1 MATHLSSTVK
11 AEAGAALW
19 ERFQQVRSTSLHL
32 IEPLSEEDAM
42 LQSMPD
48 ASPAKWHLA
57 HTTWFFET
65 FILAD
70 RLDGYR
76 IFDPAYRLLFNSYYK
91 SLGGHPLRQQRGLF
105 SRPPFSSVLRYR
117 RHVEEGIGRLLA
129 QSPAAETL
137 ELVELGINHE
147 QQHQELLLTDI
158 LHAFWSQP
166 LRPAYAAP
174 EGCWQPK
181 HAAPHRASSIT
192 ESITQSIT
200 QQANQRRWVAHPGGT
215 VEIGATS
222 HGFAFDN
229 ERPRHAVLLLPHRLA
244 WRLTTNAEYLEFIND
259 QGYQRPELWLSDGWD
274 TVCREGWQAPLYWEK
289 TEENWIEFGLHGMN
303 PLNPE
308 APVCHVSYFE
318 ADAFARWRHARLPLE
333 SEWESAAQPR
343 AIAGNFLESRALE
356 ARPAFASA
364 AAGSVDV
371 SNSPKN
377 AAEEIAMEGR
387 AAEETQMFGDLWEWT
402 ASAYLAY
409 PHFRTAAGAVG
420 EYNGKF
426 MCNQF
431 VLRGGSLATP
441 ASHIR
446 ASYRNFFPPH
456 ARWQFTGIRLADDG

>member
-1 MATHLSSTVK
+1 LASHLFNTAADSGDS
-11 AEAGAALW
+11 GADAW
-19 ERFQQVRSTSLHL
+19 QRFQQVRSTTLHL
-32 IEPLSEEDAM
+32 VGPLSEEDAM

-105 SRPPFSSVLRYR
+105 SRPSFSNVLRYR
-117 RHVEEGIGRLLA
+117 RHVDEGISRLLA
-129 QSPAAETL
+129 QSPTPEAL

-166 LRPAYAAP
+166 LRPAYVAQERLHLVSSPAPAAS
-174 EGCWQPK
+174 
-181 HAAPHRASSIT
+181 HT
-192 ESITQSIT
+192 N
-200 QQANQRRWVAHPGGT
+200 QQTWISHPGGT
-215 VEIGATS
+215 VEIGAKDE
-222 HGFAFDN
+222 GFAYDN
-229 ERPRHAVLLLPHRLA
+229 ERPQHTVLLLPHRLA
-244 WRLTTNAEYLEFIND
+244 LRLTTNAEYLEFIHD
-259 QGYQRPELWLSDGWD
+259 KGYERPELWLSDGWD
-274 TVCREGWQAPLYWEK
+274 IVCREGWQAPLYWEK
-289 TEENWIEFGLHGMN
+289 IADGWSEFGLHGTN

-318 ADAFARWRHARLPLE
+318 ADAFARWSNARLPLE
-333 SEWESAAQPR
+333 SEWEAAAQGRGGPPGKPAVGLLGH
-343 AIAGNFLESRALE
+343 AIDGNLLESGAWE
-356 ARPAFASA
+356 PRPAGASA
-364 AAGSVDV
+364 AANPSETAGGEATKS
-371 SNSPKN
+371 
-377 AAEEIAMEGR
+377 EI
-387 AAEETQMFGDLWEWT
+387 QLFGDVWEWT

-409 PHFRTAAGAVG
+409 PGFRPEAGAVG

-431 VLRGGSLATP
+431 VLRGGSFATP

-446 ASYRNFFPPH
+446 ATYRNFFAPH
-456 ARWQFTGIRLADDG
+456 ARWQFTGIRLAKDETD